1 MGTNLITAGILKN
14 KNWKLLREKVSEVVS
29 IYQNI
34 RKTN

>member
-14 KNWKLLREKVSEVVS
+14 KSWKLLREKVSEVVS